1 MTKDAI
7 LQELLCTVNE
17 ISYNPDVYM
26 MGALLNDSETLKHIE
41 TLALIQS
48 IVMQSVQANNP
59 KRAIKYI
66 VAFGRLLKT
75 NTALAERL
83 KNSITVSA
91 LPIL

>member
-1 MTKDAI
+1 MTKGTI
-7 LQELLCTVNE
+7 LQELLYTVNDV
-17 ISYNPDVYM
+17 SDNPNVYM
-26 MGALLNDSETLKHIE
+26 IGALLNDCEALNHIE

-66 VAFGRLLKT
+66 VAFSRLLKT

-83 KNSITVSA
+83 KNSITTSA
-91 LPIL
+91 LPAL